1 MRWVTASRPQ
11 QRVSKRENLA
21 TRAVVRRK
29 QKISSLP
36 SNEERMKSIL
46 IEEAY
51 RAIKVRDGSREVTI
65 TMIRAVVRSMALAAV
80 KGQARSQR
88 MFTALLQATEKER
101 KAEHDLTLE
110 TAIEYKTHWE
120 DELERRTALGIV
132 GPDPIPHPDDVIIN
146 VKTGEVHIT
155 GPVTKQEKVK
165 WDSGIAS
172 TNVSWKYAN

>member
-1 MRWVTASRPQ
+1 
-11 QRVSKRENLA
+11 
-21 TRAVVRRK
+21 
-29 QKISSLP
+29 
-36 SNEERMKSIL
+36 
-46 IEEAY
+46 
-51 RAIKVRDGSREVTI
+51 
-65 TMIRAVVRSMALAAV
+65 
-80 KGQARSQR
+80 

-155 GPVTKQEKVK
+155 GPVTKQEKVAASA
-165 WDSGIAS
+165 DLGSSGIAS
-172 TNVSWKYAN
+172 GFGTFSNARALATLSARLPLARSP

>member
-1 MRWVTASRPQ
+1 
-11 QRVSKRENLA
+11 
-21 TRAVVRRK
+21 
-29 QKISSLP
+29 
-36 SNEERMKSIL
+36 MKSIL

-65 TMIRAVVRSMALAAV
+65 PMIRAVVRSMALAAV

-110 TAIEYKTHWE
+110 TAIEYKTQWE

-165 WDSGIAS
+165 WDRLRNRKHECLVGICELKELQKEMPNDKFIQSEIEFEQRIYEMISKAIP
-172 TNVSWKYAN
+172 N